1 MDREKPILSLLALR
15 EAFEKSDKVTLSKF
29 EFDAMME
36 VITPAMATGTEVSA
50 LKRELQRVRKV
61 AAPAWKA
68 CQRVSRQMA
77 TARYQ
82 ADERK
87 IREWKFILD
96 DARVV
101 YWSDLPQRL
110 RHRWR
115 EFTGL

>member
-1 MDREKPILSLLALR
+1 
-15 EAFEKSDKVTLSKF
+15 
-29 EFDAMME
+29 
-36 VITPAMATGTEVSA
+36 MA
-50 LKRELQRVRKV
+50 KRGCK
-61 AAPAWKA
+61 
-68 CQRVSRQMA
+68 
-77 TARYQ
+77 

-115 EFTGL
+115 QFSGL

>member
-15 EAFEKSDKVTLSKF
+15 EAFEKSEKVTLSKF
-29 EFDAMME
+29 EFDAIMG
-36 VITPAMATGTEVSA
+36 VIGPAMATGTEASA
-50 LKRELQRVRKV
+50 LKRELARVRKV

-68 CQRVSRQMA
+68 CERVSKQMA
-77 TARYQ
+77 KRGFK

-101 YWSDLPQRL
+101 YWSDLPHRL